1 MWTPELKDP
10 NKVKEKNDELLI
22 STLKKIEEV
31 RSDFCISYLDVPRKT
46 EIYQNLN
53 RCVEILTKNEDK
65 VEEKNEWLLI
75 SAWKKIEELRTD
87 LCNSNID
94 VPSKTEIYQNLNR
107 CVEILTKNV

>member
-22 STLKKIEEV
+22 STLKKIEEL
-31 RSDFCISYLDVPRKT
+31 RSDFCISNLDDPSKT

-53 RCVEILTKNEDK
+53 RCVEILAKNKDRVK
-65 VEEKNEWLLI
+65 EKNDMLLI
-75 SAWKKIEELRTD
+75 SAWTKIEEVRSD
-87 LCNSNID
+87 ICNSSID

-107 CVEILTKNV
+107 CVEIVTKNV